1 MIKSLWIPVY
11 RNRGVNMITMPER
24 IDIEQTH
31 NDTESAIRTIDSE
44 IETINKLKETLSDG
58 SLTRALDLMQKA
70 RGRIIITGMGKS
82 GHIGKK
88 IAASLASTGTPS
100 FFVHPAEASHGDLGM
115 ITEDD
120 VVIAI
125 SNSGESKE
133 LIDIL
138 NYCKRFGIALI
149 SITKNPESSLGKA
162 GDIVLKLPNNGEACP
177 LGLAPTSS
185 TTATLVLGDIL
196 TIGMIERNG
205 FSKTDFN
212 DRHPGG
218 KLGSILQRVSDLMHS
233 GEEMP
238 ILEEC
243 TNMQSALLEMTSK
256 RLGCVGFVNQTGEL
270 TGILTDGDLRRCLS
284 PKILEEKASNL
295 MTKNPKTISKD
306 ALASEALKIMHE
318 KKITNLFVL
327 ENNKPIG
334 VIHIHDLL
342 NNGVA

>member
-1 MIKSLWIPVY
+1 MALEMQQSQIELD
-11 RNRGVNMITMPER
+11 R
-24 IDIEQTH
+24 I
-31 NDTESAIRTIDSE
+31 SAIKTIDSE
-44 IETINKLKETLSDG
+44 IDTINHLKDSVKAEN
-58 SLTRALDLMQKA
+58 LTKALDFMQNSK
-70 RGRIIITGMGKS
+70 GRIIITGMGKS
-82 GHIGKK
+82 GHIARK

-125 SNSGESKE
+125 SNSGESRE

-138 NYCKRFGIALI
+138 NYCKRFGIKLI
-149 SITKNPESSLGKA
+149 AITKNAESSLGKA
-162 GDIVLKLPNNGEACP
+162 GDVVLELPNNGEACP

-196 TIGMIERNG
+196 TVGMIERKG
-205 FSKTDFN
+205 FSKEDFN

-218 KLGSILQRVSDLMHS
+218 KLGSILKRVSDLMHT
-233 GEEMP
+233 GQEM
-238 ILEEC
+238 
-243 TNMQSALLEMTSK
+243 QAVLLEMTSK
-256 RLGCVGFVNQTGEL
+256 RLGCVGFVNQVGEL

-284 PKILEEKASNL
+284 SKILEEKAIDL
-295 MTKNPKTISKD
+295 MTHNPKTISPN
-306 ALASEALKIMHE
+306 AMTAEALKIMHD

-327 ENNKPIG
+327 EGKKPVG

>member
-1 MIKSLWIPVY
+1 
-11 RNRGVNMITMPER
+11 MITMLEKNET
-24 IDIEQTH
+24 IQAN
-31 NDTESAIRTIDSE
+31 NDMNSAIRTIESE
-44 IETINKLKETLSDG
+44 VETIYKLKETLADG
-58 SLTRALDLMQKA
+58 SLTKALELMQKA
-70 RGRIIITGMGKS
+70 NGRIIITGMGKS

-115 ITEDD
+115 ITEND

-133 LIDIL
+133 LLDIL
-138 NYCKRFGIALI
+138 NYCKRFGISLI

-162 GDIVLKLPNNGEACP
+162 GDVILRLPNNGEACP

-196 TIGMIERNG
+196 TVGMIERNG
-205 FSKTDFN
+205 FSKSDFN

-233 GEEMP
+233 GEDMP
-238 ILEEC
+238 LLDEH
-243 TNMQSALLEMTSK
+243 TNMQVALLEMTSK
-256 RLGCVGFVNQTGEL
+256 RLGCVGFVNSQGRL
-270 TGILTDGDLRRCLS
+270 TGMLTDGDLRRCLS
-284 PKILEEKASNL
+284 AQILEQDAYNL
-295 MTKNPKTISKD
+295 MTKNPKTISKE
-306 ALASEALKIMHE
+306 AMASEALKIMHD
-318 KKITNLFVL
+318 KKITNLFVV
-327 ENNKPIG
+327 ENEKPIG

>member
-1 MIKSLWIPVY
+1 MSATVQQSQKELD
-11 RNRGVNMITMPER
+11 R
-24 IDIEQTH
+24 Q
-31 NDTESAIRTIDSE
+31 SAIRTIDSE
-44 IETINKLKETLSDG
+44 IKAIEELKHSLDAD
-58 SLTRALDLMQKA
+58 SLTKALDYMQNSK
-70 RGRIIITGMGKS
+70 GRIIITGMGKS

-125 SNSGESKE
+125 SNSGESRE

-138 NYCKRFGIALI
+138 NYCKRFGITLI
-149 SITKNPESSLGKA
+149 AITKNPNSSLGKA
-162 GDIVLKLPNNGEACP
+162 GDIVLTLPDNGEACP

-196 TIGMIERNG
+196 TIGMLERKG
-205 FSKTDFN
+205 FSKEDFN
-212 DRHPGG
+212 ERHPGG
-218 KLGSILQRVSDLMHS
+218 KLGAILKRVSDLMHT
-233 GEEMP
+233 GQEMP
-238 ILEEC
+238 LLDENA
-243 TNMQSALLEMTSK
+243 NMQAVLLEMTSK
-256 RLGCVGFVNQTGEL
+256 RLGCVGFINAKTGDL

-284 PKILEEKASNL
+284 AQILSKKAIDL
-295 MTKNPKTISKD
+295 MTKNPKTISPN
-306 ALASEALKIMHE
+306 AMTAEALKIMHD
-318 KKITNLFVL
+318 KKITNLFVV
-327 ENNKPIG
+327 ENNKPVG